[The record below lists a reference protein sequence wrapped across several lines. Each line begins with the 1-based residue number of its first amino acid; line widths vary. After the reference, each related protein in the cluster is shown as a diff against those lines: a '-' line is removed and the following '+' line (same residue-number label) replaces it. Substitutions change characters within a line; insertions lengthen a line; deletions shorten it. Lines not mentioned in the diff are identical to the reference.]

1 MLLNCSVEQQRD
13 LASPSYRKSVLNIHW
28 KDWCWNWNSNTLATW
43 CEELT
48 HFKRPWW
55 WVRLQAGRL
64 GDDRGWDGWMASL
77 TQWRRVWVNSRSW
90 WWTGKPG
97 VLQSMGLQ
105 RAGHNWVTELS
116 WTGPLN
122 WDRLGQLE
130 LVYDLG
136 LKILERSGKFH
147 FGDMSVCRLSPPQP
161 FPPPL
166 SLAGPQEMPRSKTT
180 RMQRPKVL
188 STCLGWLQAL
198 TRVLRFFCQ
207 AEILSG
213 KNDGFMNRRRG
224 LQAQNFC
231 LSRGPFL
238 LVPS

>member
-105 RAGHNWVTELS
+105 SRIWLSDWTELNFS
-116 WTGPLN
+116 VSSLYGTGMPGPHCCLHVDCRYPFMSQNWHSSLPLLWWSQAGCFPAWSHLPGHVGLLVEAYSVESKTSSSLLGF
-122 WDRLGQLE
+122 WDAHPG
-130 LVYDLG
+130 
-136 LKILERSGKFH
+136 
-147 FGDMSVCRLSPPQP
+147 VCRDGYVS
-161 FPPPL
+161 F
-166 SLAGPQEMPRSKTT
+166 
-180 RMQRPKVL
+180 
-188 STCLGWLQAL
+188 LQAI
-198 TRVLRFFCQ
+198 LRGG
-207 AEILSG
+207 EGISI
-213 KNDGFMNRRRG
+213 
-224 LQAQNFC
+224 
-231 LSRGPFL
+231 
-238 LVPS
+238 